1 MLYYKVGKN
10 TYYTNVDALAAFT
23 KDASQSLEL
32 KLDFKFID
40 NEKLWRQEP
49 PLDVTHYMDLNSMA
63 IADRYDRIEL
73 RYSGGTDSHT
83 VLKSLIRTN
92 TDFEINHV
100 ATSTISKFT
109 NDLYKHNLKDFQKI
123 SKLDNVKKFE
133 TEHFN
138 DMTPKTFEKA
148 LKHYTGHVG
157 TALQNTGM
165 SWMMGN
171 DNTTF
176 TLHTPEKTAYVFGKE
191 KPNLVIKDGWWQWK
205 VNDAMFSDCAWN
217 FDKGDMVWFWFS
229 DDVPELQIK
238 MTHLRVRAIEEI
250 ARMEKITI
258 TDEWLKQVQR
268 ASSKWYNFIL
278 AFCGFEGLNPVLNS
292 VKPKLSDPAGTR
304 VNEYRTYNDKQGIT
318 DLYAEY
324 GQDIKNKLRS
334 DLYQLGEADS
344 ERTYAGEEVIHVDGV
359 WTKPIPIKPVP
370 VEFLPKN
377 QIK

>member
-1 MLYYKVGKN
+1 
-10 TYYTNVDALAAFT
+10 
-23 KDASQSLEL
+23 
-32 KLDFKFID
+32 
-40 NEKLWRQEP
+40 
-49 PLDVTHYMDLNSMA
+49 
-63 IADRYDRIEL
+63 
-73 RYSGGTDSHT
+73 
-83 VLKSLIRTN
+83 
-92 TDFEINHV
+92 
-100 ATSTISKFT
+100 
-109 NDLYKHNLKDFQKI
+109 
-123 SKLDNVKKFE
+123 
-133 TEHFN
+133 
-138 DMTPKTFEKA
+138 
-148 LKHYTGHVG
+148 
-157 TALQNTGM
+157 
-165 SWMMGN
+165 
-171 DNTTF
+171 
-176 TLHTPEKTAYVFGKE
+176 
-191 KPNLVIKDGWWQWK
+191 
-205 VNDAMFSDCAWN
+205 
-217 FDKGDMVWFWFS
+217 
-229 DDVPELQIK
+229 

-258 TDEWLKQVQR
+258 TDEWLEQVQR